1 MAFTS
6 SWLLPNKGTPSKI
19 EVFVACISS
28 EITTQYKD
36 YRPADRP
43 ENLPKQKTS
52 SCLASRTVPHISEEQ
67 CIHSTPAHVAFWDTR
82 ASNIVFKL
90 PGVHVSTLPAPD
102 YPVHVPT
109 PNSLPMSDTPV
120 PVDHADPGALGA
132 VNITALIVTFTTALH
147 SSQLPSPA
155 GAPAP
160 AHANISLSLSVHIER
175 PIFIVWLRMEDTAN
189 RTSNWRTFTHL
200 LNDNFYPIHV
210 TQDVRNRNRSLC

>member
-1 MAFTS
+1 MFS
-6 SWLLPNKGTPSKI
+6 NYLVSKSESRRPSFSK
-19 EVFVACISS
+19 ENFV
-28 EITTQYKD
+28 
-36 YRPADRP
+36 
-43 ENLPKQKTS
+43 TS

-132 VNITALIVTFTTALH
+132 VNITALIVAFTTALH
-147 SSQLPSPA
+147 SSQLPSSA

-175 PIFIVWLRMEDTAN
+175 PIFIVVLVLSTIFMTG
-189 RTSNWRTFTHL
+189 S
-200 LNDNFYPIHV
+200 V
-210 TQDVRNRNRSLC
+210 M